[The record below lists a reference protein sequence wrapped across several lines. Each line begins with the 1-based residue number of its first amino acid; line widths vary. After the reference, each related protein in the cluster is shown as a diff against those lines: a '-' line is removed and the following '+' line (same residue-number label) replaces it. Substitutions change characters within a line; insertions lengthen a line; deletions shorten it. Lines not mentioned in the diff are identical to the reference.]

1 MKRQL
6 NTYNDIIGLS
16 EYDDWSYCADNDM
29 WYEDAKEIL
38 PLPQNRSEKVDD
50 FSYTISFEHEVY
62 KNDEIGEDID
72 NQDEKNLENF
82 AKWVVGE
89 NNDWDCVD
97 IAIFLK
103 TKRQSIAL
111 YFSQEGIWGI
121 NSFLDKLTKA
131 PFATEYIEQWHPSKF
146 IAWTDK
152 DKNTRFVI
160 HSYQDQYRF
169 LETILDITVKQEVLI
184 SKLQDIVSTWKQK
197 VYAEIKKQKDL
208 LRGKNLTPNQ
218 DYVIRYFFPEIFSDS
233 QK

>member
-50 FSYTISFEHEVY
+50 FSCTISFEHEVY

>member
-16 EYDDWSYCADNDM
+16 EYDDWSYCADNGM

-50 FSYTISFEHEVY
+50 FSCTISFEHEVY

-72 NQDEKNLENF
+72 KQDEKNLENF

-89 NNDWDCVD
+89 DNGWDCVD

-111 YFSQEGIWGI
+111 YFSQDGVWGI

-184 SKLQDIVSTWKQK
+184 SKLQDIVSTWKQT
-197 VYAEIKKQKDL
+197 VYAEIKKQKAL
-208 LRGKNLTPNQ
+208 SKEKKLVPNQ
-218 DYVIRYFFPEIFSDS
+218 DSVIRYFFPEIFSDN

>member
-6 NTYNDIIGLS
+6 NTYHDIIGLS

-50 FSYTISFEHEVY
+50 FSCTISFEHEVY

-121 NSFLDKLTKA
+121 HSFLDKLTKA

>member
-50 FSYTISFEHEVY
+50 FSCTISFEHEVY

-197 VYAEIKKQKDL
+197 VYAEIK
-208 LRGKNLTPNQ
+208 NQ
-218 DYVIRYFFPEIFSDS
+218 PQGQWIIIKKEF
-233 QK
+233 QQ